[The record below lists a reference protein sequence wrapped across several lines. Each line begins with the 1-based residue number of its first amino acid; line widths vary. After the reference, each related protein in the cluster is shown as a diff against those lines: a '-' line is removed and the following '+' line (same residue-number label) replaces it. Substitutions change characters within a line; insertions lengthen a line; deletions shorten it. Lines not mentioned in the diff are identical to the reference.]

1 MIVGK
6 LNDIIRWWMIMETKD
21 GGIILKILS
30 IFESGLFIK
39 ILSVFIT
46 GLWIVGIIL
55 GNIYVIILALILLTA
70 LSMVLYIHRD
80 HLKEIFQGDSSVIVE
95 DERTQLI
102 NEKAATM
109 TLGIF
114 LAVIIWVGIV
124 IMALRNID
132 PQYLQIGYTLF
143 AVALFCFILYF
154 TARIFYSRKY

>member
-1 MIVGK
+1 ME
-6 LNDIIRWWMIMETKD
+6 IRD
-21 GGIILKILS
+21 GIILKILS

-39 ILSVFIT
+39 ILSLFIT

-55 GNIYVIILALILLTA
+55 VNIYVIILALILLTA

-80 HLKEIFQGDSSVIVE
+80 NLNEIFQGDSSLIVE

-109 TLGIF
+109 TLGI
-114 LAVIIWVGIV
+114 LTAVIIWVAIV
-124 IMALRNID
+124 ILALRNSY
-132 PQYLQIGYTLF
+132 PQYLFVGYTLF

-154 TARIFYSRKY
+154 SARTYYSRKY